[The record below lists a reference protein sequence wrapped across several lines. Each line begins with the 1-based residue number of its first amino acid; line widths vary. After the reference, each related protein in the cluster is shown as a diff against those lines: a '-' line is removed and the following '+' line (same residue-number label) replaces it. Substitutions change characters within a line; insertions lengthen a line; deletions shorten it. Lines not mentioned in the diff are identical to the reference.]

1 MSAALNPEAE
11 FAYGA
16 GQINPIKAANPGLVY
31 DISEEDYI
39 KFLCHDGITDEQLQ
53 RLTHDNSSSCSRL
66 TDTKIV
72 YDLNLPSFALY
83 VNRSSFS
90 RIFHRTV
97 TNVGSATSTY
107 KAKVISPS
115 LLDIQVKPDTLSFTS
130 IGQKKSFS
138 VMIEGSINVAI
149 ASASLVWDDGTFQVR
164 SPIVVFN
171 YEAYPAEYV
180 V

>member
-1 MSAALNPEAE
+1 MSATLNPDVE

-31 DISEEDYI
+31 DISEADYV
-39 KFLCHDGITDEQLQ
+39 KFLCQEGIKTKKL
-53 RLTHDNSSSCSRL
+53 RILTKDHSNCSRL
-66 TDTKIV
+66 TNKETV
-72 YDLNLPSFALY
+72 YDLNLPSLALY
-83 VNRSSFS
+83 VNVSSFS

-97 TNVGSATSTY
+97 TNVGSPASTY

-138 VMIEGSINVAI
+138 VMIEGSINVAM

-171 YEAYPAEYV
+171 DEAYPAEYR
-180 V
+180 